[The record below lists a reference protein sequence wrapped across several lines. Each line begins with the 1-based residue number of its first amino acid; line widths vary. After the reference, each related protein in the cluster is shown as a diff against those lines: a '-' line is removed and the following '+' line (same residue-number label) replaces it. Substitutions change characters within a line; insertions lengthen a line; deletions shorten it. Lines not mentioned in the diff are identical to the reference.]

1 MRHLWIAGSF
11 ALLFA
16 SSIDAQDVYR
26 VSERITAPKLV
37 EISKPRY
44 GAWAMLRKAGVIGLE
59 LDVMPD
65 GTVGTVALVKSSGAE
80 LDEVATEAAKKF
92 KFTPGMKDGQPV
104 AVRIALELELDSRSS
119 PPMRLVE
126 PQADPK

>member
-80 LDEVATEAAKKF
+80 LDDVATEAAKRF
-92 KFTPGMKDGQPV
+92 KFTPGMKG
-104 AVRIALELELDSRSS
+104 
-119 PPMRLVE
+119 
-126 PQADPK
+126 